1 MKLEKPSWYA
11 VYVKPRH
18 EFATQAALYNKNI
31 ETFLP
36 TYKSTRQWTD
46 RKKRIDFPLFPGYV
60 FVNILPDPENFI
72 YVSRTRGLI
81 NIVSSEHGNP
91 WPVSDD
97 EIDSLRIVIES
108 GMDFDVYP
116 QLIEGTRIKL
126 IKGPLKGAEG
136 VITKRLEQY
145 AILVNVEILGRS
157 VSVQISADDIEGYSV

>member
-18 EFATQAALYNKNI
+18 EFATQAALYKKDI

-36 TYKSTRQWTD
+36 TYKSTRKWAD
-46 RKKRIDFPLFPGYV
+46 RKKCIDFPLFPGYV
-60 FVNILPDPENFI
+60 FINILPDPENFI

-81 NIVSSEHGNP
+81 KIVSSQDGNP
-91 WPVSDD
+91 WTVSDD
-97 EIDSLRIVIES
+97 EIASLRLVIES
-108 GMDFDVYP
+108 GMDFDVYS
-116 QLIEGTRIKL
+116 QLTEGTRIQV

-136 VITKRLEQY
+136 VITKSLKQY
-145 AILVNVEILGRS
+145 TLLVNLEILGRS